1 MPVTSAPGNDV
12 GAPLFSFMKMKVKS
26 MAIYCVLVNLR
37 GLYLLLGS
45 ILDSGDS
52 CNRRSNSE

>member
-1 MPVTSAPGNDV
+1 MPVTSAPGYEV

-26 MAIYCVLVNLR
+26 MAIYCMIVNLR
-37 GLYLLLGS
+37 GLYPLLGS
-45 ILDSGDS
+45 ILDIGDS